1 MMNKLRDRRGASL
14 LMALL
19 LLLLAT
25 MVSVVILT
33 AVSSAA
39 RHLSRD
45 REAQQNYLTVSSAAE
60 LLRSG
65 IKGAKYT
72 RTETVT
78 YTYDYDAE
86 GNVTGS
92 HESEPVI
99 VTTQAEAMG
108 VMGAWLASCIQAD
121 GNWQQSERH
130 DTITLTV
137 TTQGTDEVLRPVKVD
152 FSMTDKGEI
161 STNTTAADFTL
172 VFYLPDG
179 DDCRMT
185 LKLTGYRT
193 WSEEWEGS
201 VESGVRRHIMTT
213 SIEWKNDVIT
223 KGGEVQEG
231 TA

>member
-108 VMGAWLASCIQAD
+108 VMGAWLASCLQAD
-121 GNWQQSERH
+121 GNWQQSERP

-137 TTQGTDEVLRPVKVD
+137 TPQGTDEVLRPVKVD

-193 WSEEWEGS
+193 WSEEWKGS
-201 VESGVRRHIMTT
+201 VELGERRHIMTT

>member
-1 MMNKLRDRRGASL
+1 MVNKLRDRRGASL

-19 LLLLAT
+19 LFLLAT

-33 AVSSAA
+33 AVSGAA

-65 IKGAKYT
+65 IKGAVYT
-72 RTETVT
+72 RTEIVT
-78 YTYDYDAE
+78 YWYGEDGNEIGNNESAPEIKTTSAAE
-86 GNVTGS
+86 L
-92 HESEPVI
+92 
-99 VTTQAEAMG
+99 G
-108 VMGAWLASCIQAD
+108 VMGAWLANCIKAG
-121 GNWQQSERH
+121 GNWQSERQ

-137 TTQGTDEVLRPVKVD
+137 RQGTDEVLWPVKVD
-152 FSMTDKGEI
+152 FSMTHSGAVPGI
-161 STNTTAADFTL
+161 NTDTADFTL
-172 VFYLPDG
+172 VFYLPEG

-193 WSEEWEGS
+193 WSETWSGSPEEGK
-201 VESGVRRHIMTT
+201 RWHTMTT
-213 SIEWKNDVIT
+213 TIKWSNDVIT

>member
-1 MMNKLRDRRGASL
+1 M
-14 LMALL
+14 
-19 LLLLAT
+19 
-25 MVSVVILT
+25 
-33 AVSSAA
+33 
-39 RHLSRD
+39 
-45 REAQQNYLTVSSAAE
+45 
-60 LLRSG
+60 
-65 IKGAKYT
+65 
-72 RTETVT
+72 T
-78 YTYDYDAE
+78 YTYDCDAE

-137 TTQGTDEVLRPVKVD
+137 TPQGTDEVLRPVKVD

-201 VESGVRRHIMTT
+201 VEWGERRHIMTT

>member
-1 MMNKLRDRRGASL
+1 MMNKLHDRRGASL

-108 VMGAWLASCIQAD
+108 VMGEGRFFHD
-121 GNWQQSERH
+121 G
-130 DTITLTV
+130 
-137 TTQGTDEVLRPVKVD
+137 QG
-152 FSMTDKGEI
+152 
-161 STNTTAADFTL
+161 
-172 VFYLPDG
+172 
-179 DDCRMT
+179 
-185 LKLTGYRT
+185 
-193 WSEEWEGS
+193 
-201 VESGVRRHIMTT
+201 
-213 SIEWKNDVIT
+213 
-223 KGGEVQEG
+223 
-231 TA
+231 

>member
-65 IKGAKYT
+65 IKGAKYI

-137 TTQGTDEVLRPVKVD
+137 TTQGTDEVLRPVK
-152 FSMTDKGEI
+152 EI

-193 WSEEWEGS
+193 WSEEWKGS
-201 VESGVRRHIMTT
+201 VELGERRHIMTT